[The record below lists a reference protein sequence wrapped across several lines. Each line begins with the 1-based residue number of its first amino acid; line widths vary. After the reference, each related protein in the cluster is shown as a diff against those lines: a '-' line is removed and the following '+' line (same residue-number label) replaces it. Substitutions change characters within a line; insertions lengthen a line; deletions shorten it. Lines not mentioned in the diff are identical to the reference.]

1 MDGLLQN
8 IVTEEQENTVA
19 VSRQG
24 SAVVEVV
31 VVVVV
36 VVPVLQVDVIKKFCI
51 VA

>member
-1 MDGLLQN
+1 MLQN

-36 VVPVLQVDVIKKFCI
+36 VVPVLQVDVFKKFCI

>member
-1 MDGLLQN
+1 MLQN

-36 VVPVLQVDVIKKFCI
+36 VVPVLQVDVVKKFCI